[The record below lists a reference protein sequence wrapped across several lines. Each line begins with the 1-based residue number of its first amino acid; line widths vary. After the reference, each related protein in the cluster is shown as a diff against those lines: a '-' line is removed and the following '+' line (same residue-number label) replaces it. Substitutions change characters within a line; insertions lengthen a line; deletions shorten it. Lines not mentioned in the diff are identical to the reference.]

1 MIGIIDYREMKYV
14 ISKMK
19 NFNIQLYIAELKISK
34 LEVTAI
40 KYIQYYKK
48 KKEKRKKPLNINL
61 KEIDIRKIFTSFWH
75 FQSY

>member
-48 KKEKRKKPLNINL
+48 KKGKEEKAF
-61 KEIDIRKIFTSFWH
+61 E
-75 FQSY
+75 Y